1 MTMNYV
7 DRYAVKIDIDYDDI
21 QLLGVTSFW
30 ITLKITESRRVTVKE
45 ICEYCAFT
53 YTEKQILDMEKS
65 ICKVLNWEFM
75 SNKTLYEHCIHASS
89 KLSPDIYPLFMDPTF
104 KATLVFFN
112 DVVLFNTCFSV
123 WDVENLAFAIVLL
136 TAKFYNIVM
145 RSNFSRGIENLD
157 FSQILDRAENIK
169 LLDSLIEYELG
180 ICRKQYILNSEIIPM
195 LLKTVWMKDV

>member
-1 MTMNYV
+1 MNYV
-7 DRYAVKIDIDYDDI
+7 DRYALKVDIDYDDI

-30 ITLKITESRRVTVKE
+30 IALKITESRRVKVQE

-75 SNKTLYEHCIHASS
+75 SQKTLYEHCIKAS
-89 KLSPDIYPLFMDPTF
+89 KQLSPDIYPLFMEPTF
-104 KATLVFFN
+104 KSTLTFFN
-112 DVVLFNTCFSV
+112 DVVLFNTCFTV

-136 TAKFYNIVM
+136 TTKFYNVVM
-145 RSNFSRGIENLD
+145 RNNSSRGIENLD
-157 FSQILDRAENIK
+157 FSQILNRAENIK

-180 ICRKQYILNSEIIPM
+180 ICAKQYIINSHMIPI
-195 LLKTVWMKDV
+195 LLKTLWTNSV